1 MKYLTALFSV
11 LLGLG
16 LVAQQTEPV
25 AKVKAAFTGEQI
37 FAMSDNELQFL
48 NFVADNA
55 CIIEYNPEKAA
66 GLPDACT
73 TFANI
78 NADSDVHS
86 LNILMTGIQLSA
98 DQHQYYRLGD
108 TGKTLFV
115 YSKSRLQVM
124 YQRDLATKKSKQ

>member
-1 MKYLTALFSV
+1 M
-11 LLGLG
+11 
-16 LVAQQTEPV
+16 AQQTEPS

-37 FAMSDNELQFL
+37 SAMSDNELQFL

-78 NADSDVHS
+78 SADADAHTMN
-86 LNILMTGIQLSA
+86 LLLTGIQLSA

-124 YQRDLATKKSKQ
+124 FQRDLATRKANNK